1 MRVWGRVTSES
12 GVKTW
17 VEVSTD
23 ENGNNDAVY
32 ITALAQ
38 VIKLN
43 LGESPF
49 YANFGIPQQ
58 PTIITQIYPD
68 YYVNRIQSQYSP
80 FFAALSITRKPNSF
94 PPSYQANILTH
105 SGAIINTEIP
115 T

>member
-1 MRVWGRVTSES
+1 MRVWGRVTNEN
-12 GVKTW
+12 GVKSW

-23 ENGNNDAVY
+23 ANGNNDAVY

-49 YANFGIPQQ
+49 YANFGILQQ

-68 YYVNRIQSQYSP
+68 YYVNKIQGQYSP

-94 PPSYQANILTH
+94 PPSYRANILTH
-105 SGAIINTEIP
+105 SGTIINPEIP

>member
-1 MRVWGRVTSES
+1 MRVWGRVTNES

-23 ENGNNDAVY
+23 ANGNNDAVY

-58 PTIITQIYPD
+58 VTIVTQVFPD
-68 YYVNRIQSQYSP
+68 YYTNQIQNEYSP
-80 FFAALSITRKPNSF
+80 FFAALSISRTPGSF
-94 PPSYQANILTH
+94 PPSYQVNAVTH
-105 SGAIINTEIP
+105 SGAVIATEIP